1 MPKSNDQGEEA
12 LRRLDK
18 RLDAFAAGREPKI
31 AYQDARAAGD
41 GYRLLAELIGGI
53 LGGLGLGWGFD
64 QLVHTSPFGMIAGLL
79 IGLTVSVFVIVR
91 QAGQM
96 SAKASKEAG
105 PAHSVPFDD
114 DNDN

>member
-1 MPKSNDQGEEA
+1 MPKSDDQRDEA
-12 LRRLDK
+12 FKRLDK
-18 RLDAFAAGREPKI
+18 RLDAFAAGREQKN
-31 AYQDARAAGD
+31 AYQDARSAGD

-64 QLVHTSPFGMIAGLL
+64 QLLHTSPFGMIAGLL

-105 PAHSVPFDD
+105 PAHSVPSDDDD
-114 DNDN
+114 DN

>member
-1 MPKSNDQGEEA
+1 
-12 LRRLDK
+12 
-18 RLDAFAAGREPKI
+18 LDAFAAGREPKN

-64 QLVHTSPFGMIAGLL
+64 QLVHTSPLGMIAGLL
-79 IGLTVSVFVIVR
+79 IGLTTSVFVIVR

-105 PAHSVPFDD
+105 PAHSVPSEDDD
-114 DNDN
+114 DN

>member
-1 MPKSNDQGEEA
+1 MPQSDDQRQEA
-12 LRRLDK
+12 LRSLDK
-18 RLDAFAAGREPKI
+18 RLDAFAAGREPKS
-31 AYQDARAAGD
+31 AYQDARSAGD

-64 QLVHTSPFGMIAGLL
+64 QLVHTSPLGMIAGLL

-114 DNDN
+114 EDDN

>member
-1 MPKSNDQGEEA
+1 MPKSDDKSEEA
-12 LRRLDK
+12 IKRLDQ
-18 RLDAFAAGREPKI
+18 RLDAFAAGREQKN
-31 AYQDARAAGD
+31 AYQDARSAGD
-41 GYRLLAELIGGI
+41 GYRLLAELIGGV

-64 QLVHTSPFGMIAGLL
+64 QLVHTSPLGMIVGLL
-79 IGLTVSVFVIVR
+79 VGLATSVFVIVR

-114 DNDN
+114 DDDN

>member
-1 MPKSNDQGEEA
+1 MPQSNDHGEEA

-18 RLDAFAAGREPKI
+18 RLDAFAASREPKN

-53 LGGLGLGWGFD
+53 LGGLGLGWGLD
-64 QLVHTSPFGMIAGLL
+64 QIARTSPFGMIAGLL
-79 IGLTVSVFVIVR
+79 SGLTLSVFVIVR

-96 SAKASKEAG
+96 NAKASKEAG
-105 PAHSVPFDD
+105 PTHSVPFADD
-114 DNDN
+114 DGN